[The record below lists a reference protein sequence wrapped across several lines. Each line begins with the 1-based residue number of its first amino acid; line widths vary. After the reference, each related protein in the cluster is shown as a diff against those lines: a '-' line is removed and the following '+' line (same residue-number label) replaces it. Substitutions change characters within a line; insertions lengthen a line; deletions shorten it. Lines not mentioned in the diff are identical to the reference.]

1 LRFEERNSI
10 AIFGFLIQY
19 KVSTKIYKLGLPPTA
34 VMKRT
39 DKDTLSDIND
49 APDLQYLVQDKR
61 STKRATSTKGNRR
74 NRRYENRL
82 LNAQVQ
88 EDFDD
93 REEILVVEDNDK
105 YQK

>member
-1 LRFEERNSI
+1 
-10 AIFGFLIQY
+10 
-19 KVSTKIYKLGLPPTA
+19 
-34 VMKRT
+34 MKRT
-39 DKDTLSDIND
+39 DKDTLIDLND

-61 STKRATSTKGNRR
+61 STKRATFAKGNRR
-74 NRRYENRL
+74 NRRYENRI

-93 REEILVVEDNDK
+93 SEERLVCEDNDK